1 MATPHMGADRTGLA
15 VMAQRLVAWLKL
27 RSSSH
32 TALSKELATFSDSI
46 VDINRSF
53 KPASIE
59 IVDFFEM
66 KETRL
71 PEGSA
76 LVRIDKRQTLDFR

>member
-15 VMAQRLVAWLKL
+15 VVTQRLVAWLKL

-32 TALSKELATFSDSI
+32 TALSNELATFSETI

-53 KPASIE
+53 KPVGID
-59 IVDFFEM
+59 IVDFYET

-71 PEGSA
+71 PEGST
-76 LVRIDKRQTLDFR
+76 LVRITIRCKLDFH